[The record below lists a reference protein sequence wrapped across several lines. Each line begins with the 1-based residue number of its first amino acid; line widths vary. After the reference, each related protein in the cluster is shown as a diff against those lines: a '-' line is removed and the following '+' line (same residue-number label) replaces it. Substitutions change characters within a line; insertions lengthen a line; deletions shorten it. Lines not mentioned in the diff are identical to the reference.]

1 MTLEKAKENVCNGVQ
16 YYYNKEQVLELLE
29 RIKESP
35 KKPLTLFD
43 ETMQSL

>member
-1 MTLEKAKENVCNGVQ
+1 MTIEKAKENVRNGVQ
-16 YYYNKEQVLELLE
+16 CYYNREQVLELLE

-43 ETMQSL
+43 EALQSM